1 MSQPSQESNSAP
13 QPWQNA
19 NLPVFFIRAWATSIY
34 VFIRGGFGSR
44 FLGFQAAAV
53 LLLAPLYASLK
64 RVTDLDTMCFYLC
77 MYLLLCV
84 LHKQISR
91 RRQRLNIPCHSY
103 YDGIAG
109 LRCFF
114 RWLKCSEVTFKRFV
128 EPVVV
133 IALGIGMVPSDEP
146 FGMYIVTGGL
156 CMAFLANAYT
166 VQDQA
171 RLDDLNDSILDQQAL
186 AERLRESRG
195 DRF

>member
-1 MSQPSQESNSAP
+1 MSQPSQEPNWAP

-19 NLPVFFIRAWATSIY
+19 NLPLFVIRTWATSIY

-44 FLGFQAAAV
+44 FLGLQAAAV
-53 LLLAPLYASLK
+53 LLLAPLYASVK

-77 MYLLLCV
+77 MYLAMCF

-91 RRQRLNIPCHSY
+91 RRQRLNIPSHSF
-103 YDGIAG
+103 YDGFPC
-109 LRCFF
+109 LRRFF
-114 RWLKCSEVTFKRFV
+114 PWVKCSEVTFKRFV

-133 IALGIGMVPSDEP
+133 IALGIAMVPSDEP

-156 CMAFLANAYT
+156 CMAFLASAYS
-166 VQDQA
+166 VQEQA